1 MTTIIQTGTKYD
13 LYDSSIQ
20 THQSLPA
27 GIYRITFSPQS
38 GHKLLYIADK
48 NDIKEK
54 IYGVHTKKIEKVL
67 NTNDLEKL
75 GLNLDDYKVQK
86 DILENLTIA

>member
-27 GIYRITFSPQS
+27 GIYKVTFNPQS
-38 GHKLLYIADK
+38 YMLRIKMILKKKFMAFIQRKL
-48 NDIKEK
+48 
-54 IYGVHTKKIEKVL
+54 KK
-67 NTNDLEKL
+67 
-75 GLNLDDYKVQK
+75 Y
-86 DILENLTIA
+86 

>member
-27 GIYRITFSPQS
+27 GIYKVTFNPQS
-38 GHKLLYIADK
+38 GHQLLYVADK
-48 NDIKEK
+48 NDIKES
-54 IYGVHTKKIEKVL
+54 
-67 NTNDLEKL
+67 
-75 GLNLDDYKVQK
+75 
-86 DILENLTIA
+86 

>member
-27 GIYRITFSPQS
+27 ESIR
-38 GHKLLYIADK
+38 
-48 NDIKEK
+48 
-54 IYGVHTKKIEKVL
+54 
-67 NTNDLEKL
+67 
-75 GLNLDDYKVQK
+75 
-86 DILENLTIA
+86 

>member
-27 GIYRITFSPQS
+27 GIYKVTFNPQS
-38 GHKLLYIADK
+38 GHQLLYVADK
-48 NDIKEK
+48 NDIKL
-54 IYGVHTKKIEKVL
+54 KK
-67 NTNDLEKL
+67 
-75 GLNLDDYKVQK
+75 Y
-86 DILENLTIA
+86 

>member
-27 GIYRITFSPQS
+27 GIVITNISEDF
-38 GHKLLYIADK
+38 
-48 NDIKEK
+48 
-54 IYGVHTKKIEKVL
+54 
-67 NTNDLEKL
+67 
-75 GLNLDDYKVQK
+75 
-86 DILENLTIA
+86 